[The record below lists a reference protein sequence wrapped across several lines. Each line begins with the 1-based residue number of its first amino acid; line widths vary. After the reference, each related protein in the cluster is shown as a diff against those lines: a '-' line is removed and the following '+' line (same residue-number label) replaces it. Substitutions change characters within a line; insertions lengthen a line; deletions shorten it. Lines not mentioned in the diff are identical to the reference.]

1 MLGFS
6 GLNKV
11 GFSLEQSWL
20 RDVIYLCVLVW
31 GRIWQVIWAFLAWR
45 AVLANESGVVV
56 LGSTG
61 SVGCN
66 ALDVIGRLPERF
78 RLVGLAARSSWQRL
92 AEQANRFRPSAVS
105 LYNSSLLKKLSGAL
119 NGSTSQ
125 ILSGQQGLLELAT
138 HPECQ
143 TLVAASSGTDTLPAV
158 LAAIE
163 AGKTIA
169 LANKELL
176 VMAGSIAM
184 PLAKAHETT
193 IVPVDSEHSAI
204 FQAAR
209 SGTGSEIKKVFITA
223 SGGPFRNSS
232 IDHMAKASVEE
243 ALAHP
248 TWSMG
253 QKVTIDSA
261 TMMNKALEIIEAHWL
276 FDLPAD
282 MIEVIIHP
290 ESIIHSMV
298 EFRDGSVLAQMS
310 PPDMRSP
317 IQYALTFPERLA
329 GCTERLDIG
338 HLASMSFHP
347 PDLERFPAIEL
358 GYRVVR
364 TGGTSGAVLNAANE
378 TLVEAFLQRRIRLT
392 DISVLAKTV
401 LDRHDLIAEP
411 DLTDILAAADWAAN
425 EVRKCIV

>member
-1 MLGFS
+1 MFEFGRPLAGDLG
-6 GLNKV
+6 G
-11 GFSLEQSWL
+11 
-20 RDVIYLCVLVW
+20 
-31 GRIWQVIWAFLAWR
+31 FLAGR
-45 AVLANESGVVV
+45 AVLTNESGVVV

-66 ALDVIGRLPERF
+66 ALDVISRLPERL
-78 RLVGLAARSSWQRL
+78 RLVGLAAGANWQLL
-92 AEQANRFRPSAVS
+92 AEQANRFHPSAVS
-105 LYNSSLLKKLSGAL
+105 LYDHSLLDKLGEAL
-119 NGSTSQ
+119 NGSGAT
-125 ILSGQQGLLELAT
+125 ILGGQRGLLELAT
-138 HPECQ
+138 HPDCH
-143 TLVAASSGTDTLPAV
+143 TVVAASSGTATLPAV

-176 VMAGSIAM
+176 VMAGSIAI
-184 PLAKAHETT
+184 PLAKAHKVN

-209 SGTGSEIKKVFITA
+209 SGKGSEIAKIFITA
-223 SGGPFRNSS
+223 SGGPFRDSS
-232 IDHMAKASVEE
+232 VDQMAQASVEE

-276 FDLPAD
+276 FDLPAEK
-282 MIEVIIHP
+282 IEVVIHP

-358 GYRVVR
+358 GYRVIR
-364 TGGTSGAVLNAANE
+364 SGGTSGAVLNAANE
-378 TLVEAFLQRRIRLT
+378 VLVEAFLQRRIRLT
-392 DISVLAKTV
+392 DIAVLAKTV
-401 LDRHDLIAEP
+401 LDHHELIAEP
-411 DLTDILAAADWAAN
+411 NLTEILAAADWAAN

>member
-1 MLGFS
+1 M
-6 GLNKV
+6 
-11 GFSLEQSWL
+11 
-20 RDVIYLCVLVW
+20 
-31 GRIWQVIWAFLAWR
+31 
-45 AVLANESGVVV
+45 ANEAGVVI

-61 SVGCN
+61 SVGSN

-78 RLVGLAARSSWQRL
+78 RLVGLAACSSWQRL
-92 AEQANRFRPSAVS
+92 AEQAKRFGPLAVS
-105 LYNSSLLKKLSGAL
+105 VYDSSLVDKLSGAL
-119 NGSTSQ
+119 NGARTQ

-138 HPECQ
+138 HPDCQ
-143 TLVAASSGTDTLPAV
+143 TVVAASSGTATLPAV

-176 VMAGSIAM
+176 VMAGSVAM
-184 PLAKAHETT
+184 PLAKAHKAT
-193 IVPVDSEHSAI
+193 IIPVDSEHSAI

-209 SGTGSEIKKVFITA
+209 SGKRSEIEKVFITA
-223 SGGPFRNSS
+223 SGGPFRDSS
-232 IDHMAKASVEE
+232 AEQMAQASVEE

-253 QKVTIDSA
+253 PKVSIDSA

-276 FDLPAD
+276 FDLPAE
-282 MIEVIIHP
+282 MIEVVIHP

-298 EFRDGSVLAQMS
+298 EFRDGSVVAQMS

-329 GCTERLDIG
+329 GCTPRLDVG
-338 HLASMSFHP
+338 HLAKMSFYP
-347 PDLERFPAIEL
+347 PDTERFGAIEL

-364 TGGTSGAVLNAANE
+364 TGGSSGAVLNAANE
-378 TLVEAFLQRRIRLT
+378 ALVEAFLQRRIRLT
-392 DISVLAKTV
+392 DIPVLAKTV
-401 LDRHDLIAEP
+401 LDHHELISEP
-411 DLTDILAAADWAAN
+411 DLAHILAAADWAVN
-425 EVRKCIV
+425 EVRKCIA

>member
-1 MLGFS
+1 MGVCLRFGGAGQSFWGFCE
-6 GLNKV
+6 GK
-11 GFSLEQSWL
+11 FISWS
-20 RDVIYLCVLVW
+20 D
-31 GRIWQVIWAFLAWR
+31 
-45 AVLANESGVVV
+45 VLAGESGVVI

-61 SVGCN
+61 SVGSN
-66 ALDVIGRLPERF
+66 ALAVIARLPDRF
-78 RLVGLAARSSWQRL
+78 RLVGLAACSRWQRL
-92 AEQANRFRPSAVS
+92 AEQTKQFRPQAVS
-105 LYNSSLLKKLSGAL
+105 LYDTSVVDKLSEAL
-119 NGSTSQ
+119 NGASPE
-125 ILSGQQGLLELAT
+125 ILSGSGGLLKLAT
-138 HPECQ
+138 HPDCH
-143 TLVAASSGTDTLPAV
+143 TVLAASSGTATLPAV

-176 VMAGSIAM
+176 VMAGCVAM
-184 PLAKAHETT
+184 PLAKAQKVS
-193 IVPVDSEHSAI
+193 IIPVDSEHSAI

-209 SGTGSEIKKVFITA
+209 SGKRSEISKVFITA
-223 SGGPFRNSS
+223 SGGPFRDSS
-232 IDHMAKASVEE
+232 AQQMAEASVEE

-253 QKVTIDSA
+253 PKVTIDSA

-276 FDLPAD
+276 FDLPAE
-282 MIEVIIHP
+282 MIEVVIHP

-329 GCTERLDIG
+329 GCTERLEVG

-347 PDLERFPAIEL
+347 PDLARFPAIEL

-378 TLVEAFLQRRIRLT
+378 ALVEAFLQRRIRLT
-392 DISVLAKTV
+392 DISMLAETV
-401 LDRHDLIAEP
+401 LDHHQLIPEP
-411 DLTDILAAADWAAN
+411 DLSDILAAGEWAVN
-425 EVRKCIV
+425 EVHKCIS

>member
-1 MLGFS
+1 MGRWYGVRGVRGRLLIHRRVS
-6 GLNKV
+6 LV
-11 GFSLEQSWL
+11 GSF
-20 RDVIYLCVLVW
+20 
-31 GRIWQVIWAFLAWR
+31 
-45 AVLANESGVVV
+45 GVVI

-61 SVGCN
+61 SVGSN
-66 ALDVIGRLPERF
+66 ALDVISRLPDRF
-78 RLVGLAARSSWQRL
+78 RLIGLAACSRWQRL
-92 AEQANRFRPSAVS
+92 AEQVNRFCPSAVAV
-105 LYNSSLLKKLSGAL
+105 YEAAVVEKLTEAL
-119 NGSTSQ
+119 NGASPE
-125 ILSGQQGLLELAT
+125 IFSGEEGLVKLAT
-138 HPECQ
+138 HPDCQ
-143 TLVAASSGTDTLPAV
+143 KVLAASSGTAALPAI
-158 LAAIE
+158 LAAIR

-176 VMAGSIAM
+176 VMAGAIAI
-184 PLAKAHETT
+184 PLAQRHKAT
-193 IVPVDSEHSAI
+193 IIPVDSEHSAI

-209 SGTGSEIKKVFITA
+209 CGKRSEIRKVFITA
-223 SGGPFRNSS
+223 SGGPFRDGSAEQ
-232 IDHMAKASVEE
+232 MAEASVEE

-253 QKVTIDSA
+253 PKVSIDSA
-261 TMMNKALEIIEAHWL
+261 TMMNKALEIVEAHWL

-282 MIEVIIHP
+282 MIEVVIHP

-329 GCTERLDIG
+329 GCTPRLDVG

-358 GYRVVR
+358 GYQVAK

-378 TLVEAFLQRRIRLT
+378 ALVEAFLDRRIRLT
-392 DISVLAKTV
+392 DIPIMVKTV
-401 LDRHDLIAEP
+401 LDRHTLIPKPE
-411 DLTDILAAADWAAN
+411 LSDILAAANWAAN
-425 EVRKCIV
+425 EVRRCIA

>member
-1 MLGFS
+1 MAG
-6 GLNKV
+6 
-11 GFSLEQSWL
+11 
-20 RDVIYLCVLVW
+20 
-31 GRIWQVIWAFLAWR
+31 
-45 AVLANESGVVV
+45 ESGVVV

-61 SVGCN
+61 SVGSN
-66 ALDVIGRLPERF
+66 ALDVIGRLPERL
-78 RLVGLAARSSWQRL
+78 RLVGLAACSSWQRL
-92 AEQANRFRPSAVS
+92 AEQVKRFSPAAVS
-105 LYNSSLLKKLSGAL
+105 LYDSSLVEKLSEAL
-119 NGSTSQ
+119 NGARAQ

-143 TLVAASSGTDTLPAV
+143 TVVAASSGTATLPAV

-184 PLAKAHETT
+184 PLAKARQAT
-193 IVPVDSEHSAI
+193 IIPVDSEHSAI

-209 SGTGSEIKKVFITA
+209 SGKGSEIEKVFITA
-223 SGGPFRNSS
+223 SGGPFRDSS
-232 IDHMAKASVEE
+232 AEQMAEASVEE

-253 QKVTIDSA
+253 PKVSIDSA

-276 FDLPAD
+276 FDLPAE
-282 MIEVIIHP
+282 MIEVVIHP

-298 EFRDGSVLAQMS
+298 EFRDGSVVAQMS

-317 IQYALTFPERLA
+317 IQYALTFPERLV
-329 GCTERLDIG
+329 GCTPRLSVG
-338 HLASMSFHP
+338 HLASMSFYR
-347 PDLERFPAIEL
+347 PDVERFGAIEL

-364 TGGTSGAVLNAANE
+364 TGGSSGAVLNAANE
-378 TLVEAFLQRRIRLT
+378 ALVEAFLQRRIRLT
-392 DISVLAKTV
+392 DIPVLAKTV
-401 LDRHDLIAEP
+401 LDRHELISEP
-411 DLTDILAAADWAAN
+411 DLADILAAADWAVN
-425 EVRKCIV
+425 EVRKCIA

>member
-1 MLGFS
+1 M
-6 GLNKV
+6 
-11 GFSLEQSWL
+11 
-20 RDVIYLCVLVW
+20 
-31 GRIWQVIWAFLAWR
+31 
-45 AVLANESGVVV
+45 
-56 LGSTG
+56 
-61 SVGCN
+61 
-66 ALDVIGRLPERF
+66 
-78 RLVGLAARSSWQRL
+78 GLAAGANWKLL
-92 AEQANRFRPSAVS
+92 AEQANRFHPSAVS
-105 LYNSSLLKKLSGAL
+105 LYDHSLLDKLGEAL
-119 NGSTSQ
+119 NGSGAT
-125 ILSGQQGLLELAT
+125 ILGGQRGLLELAT
-138 HPECQ
+138 HPDCH
-143 TLVAASSGTDTLPAV
+143 TVVAASSGTATLPAV

-176 VMAGSIAM
+176 VMAGSIAI
-184 PLAKAHETT
+184 PLAKAHKVN

-209 SGTGSEIKKVFITA
+209 SGKGSEIAKIFITA
-223 SGGPFRNSS
+223 SGGPFRDSS
-232 IDHMAKASVEE
+232 VDQMAQASVEE

-276 FDLPAD
+276 FDLPAEK
-282 MIEVIIHP
+282 IEVVIHP

-358 GYRVVR
+358 GYRVIR
-364 TGGTSGAVLNAANE
+364 SGGTSGAVLNAANE
-378 TLVEAFLQRRIRLT
+378 VLVEAFLQRRIRLT
-392 DISVLAKTV
+392 DIAVLAKTV
-401 LDRHDLIAEP
+401 LDHHELIAEP
-411 DLTDILAAADWAAN
+411 NLTDILAAADWAAN